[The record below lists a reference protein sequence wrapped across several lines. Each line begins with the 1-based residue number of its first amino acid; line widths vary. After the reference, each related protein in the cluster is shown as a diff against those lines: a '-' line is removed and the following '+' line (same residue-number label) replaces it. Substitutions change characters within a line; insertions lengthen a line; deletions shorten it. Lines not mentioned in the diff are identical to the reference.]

1 MKQQSKGLKKKGNIQ
16 VDNEYARLGCEMDS
30 KVSKMTY
37 EGEDIVTTHSG
48 GVKGEIV
55 TSSEI
60 VIFLDRFLLTYHFRT

>member
-1 MKQQSKGLKKKGNIQ
+1 MKEQSKGLKKKGNIQ

-48 GVKGEIV
+48 GLKGRDSHFIRDCN
-55 TSSEI
+55 
-60 VIFLDRFLLTYHFRT
+60 IFR